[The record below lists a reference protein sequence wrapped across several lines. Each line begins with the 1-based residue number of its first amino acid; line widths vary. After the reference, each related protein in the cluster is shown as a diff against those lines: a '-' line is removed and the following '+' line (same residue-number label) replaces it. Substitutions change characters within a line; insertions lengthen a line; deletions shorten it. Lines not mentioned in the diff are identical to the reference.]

1 MWHLFYWWKANLPHD
16 GFFDKLQEW
25 SIDLHDL
32 SLFERG
38 ACVSYLSFYV
48 QGDNCN
54 VMQQVLSY
62 RLPAPISILAA
73 TLQILSQKRERD
85 EGKGYSSTK
94 QASAKQFQK
103 SPLLRYWIHSYI
115 ITLES
120 FANNWSF
127 IGWDHLKPD
136 STCVLMKAFYRI
148 STYLG
153 TNYPFL
159 TFTPLVPYDGAA
171 STSCPAI
178 LHARSTCILSSRN
191 QVSGKTMK

>member
-1 MWHLFYWWKANLPHD
+1 MVDSLTNCRN
-16 GFFDKLQEW
+16 
-25 SIDLHDL
+25 DLL
-32 SLFERG
+32 TYMICRCLRG
-38 ACVSYLSFYV
+38 ARAYHISAFMYRVITAMW
-48 QGDNCN
+48 CN
-54 VMQQVLSY
+54 RFFRIDYQ
-62 RLPAPISILAA
+62 APISILAA

-159 TFTPLVPYDGAA
+159 TFTSLVPYDGAA